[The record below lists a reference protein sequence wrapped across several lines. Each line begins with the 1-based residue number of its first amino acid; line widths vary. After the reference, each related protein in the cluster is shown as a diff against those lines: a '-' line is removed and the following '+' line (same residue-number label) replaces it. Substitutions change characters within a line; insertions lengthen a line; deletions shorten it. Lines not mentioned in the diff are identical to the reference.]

1 MSSKTWIERAIVKPA
16 NVQTQSVTGKHAR
29 LAEALL
35 KMMKEKD
42 KEKG

>member
-1 MSSKTWIERAIVKPA
+1 MSSKTWIEKAIGKTSAQPA
-16 NVQTQSVTGKHAR
+16 ASKRDR

-35 KMMKEKD
+35 KMK

>member
-1 MSSKTWIERAIVKPA
+1 MSSKRWIERAITKPA
-16 NVQTQSVTGKHAR
+16 TTPAQPAGSKRER

-35 KMMKEKD
+35 KMK

>member
-1 MSSKTWIERAIVKPA
+1 MNSKYWIERTLSKPKDERKDPA
-16 NVQTQSVTGKHAR
+16 GKRAR

-35 KMMKEKD
+35 KMK

>member
-1 MSSKTWIERAIVKPA
+1 MSSKYWIERALPKPKA
-16 NVQTQSVTGKHAR
+16 EREAAIGKRAR

-35 KMMKEKD
+35 KMK